1 MEPGLSH
8 RNRRVAEAARL
19 HRAEERRSRR
29 LTLLEGPHLVEEA
42 VKAGAPLVEIFG
54 LSDDS
59 DAARWARS
67 AEIELVVVGEEALR
81 RLSSTQTP
89 QSPVAV
95 MQIPERPLDPG
106 RSVLVAWQIADPGN
120 LGTMIRTAAAFGLDV
135 GVMAGS
141 VDPWSPKVLRAAS
154 GGHFQTGIGSI
165 EDLGALQAIKV
176 ATVLKGGSS
185 PRSLPAGRLALLIGS
200 EAHGLPDE
208 VVDIADVRVTIPMA
222 GVTESLNAAAA
233 AAILAYE
240 VSIR

>member
-1 MEPGLSH
+1 
-8 RNRRVAEAARL
+8 
-19 HRAEERRSRR
+19 
-29 LTLLEGPHLVEEA
+29 LLEGPHLVEEA

-54 LSDDS
+54 LAEDS
-59 DAARWARS
+59 ASARWAQS
-67 AEIELVVVGEEALR
+67 AEVELVVVGEEALR

-95 MQIPERPLDPG
+95 MQIPELPLDPG

-120 LGTMIRTAAAFGLDV
+120 LGSMIRTAAAFGLDV

-154 GGHFQTGIGSI
+154 GGHFQTGIDSKV
-165 EDLGALQAIKV
+165 DLDALQAIKV
-176 ATVLKGGSS
+176 ATVLSGGTS

-208 VVDIADVRVTIPMA
+208 VVDTADVRVTIPMA
-222 GVTESLNAAAA
+222 GPTESLNAAIA